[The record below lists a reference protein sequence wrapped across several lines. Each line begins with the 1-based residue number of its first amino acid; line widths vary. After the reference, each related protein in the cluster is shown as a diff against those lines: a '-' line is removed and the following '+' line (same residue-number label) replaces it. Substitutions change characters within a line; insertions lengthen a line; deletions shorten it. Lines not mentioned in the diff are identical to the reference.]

1 MKASWDFGPWLGR
14 RAVVPSSLLGP
25 FSGLKYHWDW
35 SEDSFAPALTYKHI
49 GWVPL
54 RAVFTFMSGI
64 LESGAAK
71 PLPIRDYFPF
81 RESIRSAQ
89 GRALGAI
96 EWAHENGKKFV
107 LLELPTGT
115 GKSAVA
121 IAAAQWASSWGTG
134 AYILSPQKAL
144 TAQYIRDFEH
154 LGLVE
159 LRGRASYSCNDFGTN
174 CEAGASLRGRDSSL
188 CLRCPYKA
196 AKDEFVSRKM
206 GVTNFDYFLAETLY
220 SGQLPKRSLLVLDE
234 AHNLEQKLLGFTDF
248 EISPFSLHKY
258 SVAIPSIEDGDTSA
272 AMEWIEERM
281 IPAVDSFVSEI
292 PEEDVERSDDRLK
305 AANLL
310 RRMRRF
316 VAGNQAEWEFWGDK
330 KSFVFRPL
338 SAAKY
343 AGDFLF
349 SRAEMVVIMS
359 ATILD
364 FSAFC
369 RAVGI
374 DKKDCESVTV
384 PSDFPVSNRPI
395 FYRPLGSMNFRN
407 KSETLPKVADALD
420 KLLRSRPDRKGL
432 IHTNSYEMNS
442 ILTRALIAAGHGSR
456 IVTHGPGGAE
466 SAIERHF
473 LSSVPTVLC
482 SPSMTEGLDLR
493 DDLSR
498 FQVIVKVPYPPFKD
512 PYVTARRL
520 LDKAWYPWQTAM
532 RLIQATGRSIRSE
545 TDFAETYIVDSD
557 FGEFRRINRALLPGW
572 WLAAVTDVAE
582 RRPVGAARSDSE
594 EQQRRL
600 L

>member
-1 MKASWDFGPWLGR
+1 VLVGSALPIMREIPNSDATK
-14 RAVVPSSLLGP
+14 PS
-25 FSGLKYHWDW
+25 
-35 SEDSFAPALTYKHI
+35 
-49 GWVPL
+49 
-54 RAVFTFMSGI
+54 
-64 LESGAAK
+64 
-71 PLPIRDYFPF
+71 PIRDYFPF
-81 RESIRSAQ
+81 QGKIRSAQ
-89 GRALGAI
+89 GKALDAI
-96 EWAHENGKKFV
+96 ERARSNGKRFV

-115 GKSAVA
+115 GKSGVA
-121 IAAAQWASSWGTG
+121 IAAAQWASDWGNG
-134 AYILSPQKAL
+134 SYILSPQKAL
-144 TAQYIRDFEH
+144 TAQYTRDFKR

-159 LRGRASYSCNDFGTN
+159 LRGRSSYLCNDFRTD
-174 CEAGASLRGRDSSL
+174 CETGASMRGRDSSL
-188 CLRCPYKA
+188 CLGCPYKA

-248 EISPFSLHKY
+248 EISPYSLQKY
-258 SVAIPSIEDGDTSA
+258 SVAIPSLEDGDTAA
-272 AMEWIEERM
+272 AMEWIESQM

-292 PEEDVERSDDRLK
+292 PEEDVERSDERLK

-316 VAGNQAEWEFWGDK
+316 TAGNQAEWQFWNDK
-330 KSFVFRPL
+330 KTLVLRPL

-343 AGDFLF
+343 AADFLF

-364 FSAFC
+364 FSTFC

-374 DKKDCESVTV
+374 DSEDCECMTA
-384 PSDFPVSNRPI
+384 PSDFPVSNRRI

-407 KSETLPKVADALD
+407 KGETLPKVADALD
-420 KLLRSRPDRKGL
+420 KLLRARPDRKGL
-432 IHTNSYEMNS
+432 IHTNSYEING
-442 ILTRALIAAGHGSR
+442 ILTQALRAAGHGSR
-456 IVTHGPGGAE
+456 IVTHGPSGAE
-466 SAIERHF
+466 AAIERHL
-473 LSSVPTVLC
+473 LSSGPTVLC

-512 PYVTARRL
+512 PYVTARRQ
-520 LDKAWYPWQTAM
+520 LDKRWYPWQTAM
-532 RLIQATGRSIRSE
+532 RLIQATGRSVRSE

-557 FGEFRRINRALLPGW
+557 FGKFRRINRNLLPAW

-582 RRPVGAARSDSE
+582 RKPAGSAKPGAE
-594 EQQRRL
+594 EPQRRL